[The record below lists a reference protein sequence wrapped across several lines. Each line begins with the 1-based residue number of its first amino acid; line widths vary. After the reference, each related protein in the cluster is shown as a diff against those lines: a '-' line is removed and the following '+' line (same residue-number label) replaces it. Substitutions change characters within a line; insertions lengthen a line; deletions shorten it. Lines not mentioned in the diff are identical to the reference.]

1 MIIEKLT
8 SSEGCSFNIINSLFE
23 IKQWI
28 TFIYFNTITEI
39 IMLNYTNW
47 CTLKIQFYKI
57 LR

>member
-39 IMLNYTNW
+39 IMLNYTN
-47 CTLKIQFYKI
+47 
-57 LR
+57 